1 MNSNLRLSDQKGK
14 LENLISENKT
24 YRERI
29 SEQDDQ
35 TKKLNKHLKSFQGQE
50 EQLQQARG
58 RVTSLQEATKMQVA
72 QIEGKES
79 ELTEVKMTVNN
90 LQRALQ
96 QKQDEC
102 EEMA

>member
-1 MNSNLRLSDQKGK
+1 
-14 LENLISENKT
+14 
-24 YRERI
+24 
-29 SEQDDQ
+29 
-35 TKKLNKHLKSFQGQE
+35 
-50 EQLQQARG
+50 
-58 RVTSLQEATKMQVA
+58 MQVA